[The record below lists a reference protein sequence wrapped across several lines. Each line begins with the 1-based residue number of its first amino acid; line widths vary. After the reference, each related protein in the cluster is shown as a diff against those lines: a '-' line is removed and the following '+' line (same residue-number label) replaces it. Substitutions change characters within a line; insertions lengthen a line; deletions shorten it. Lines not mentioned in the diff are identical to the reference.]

1 MTEKKRELIKTIAVI
16 PSNLEHIAKTGIIN
30 GTLLVE
36 IERVMEAYAA
46 QQSKMA
52 PESIAE
58 GKVLMYGNIIVDS
71 IMLPD
76 GIYGTKLP
84 RLYPFDETIEHMI
97 ETGKMF
103 RDKTGTEWLPDSYF
117 DNLTKCE
124 LRDVVVVFQEQ
135 QSKMLAEHDIE
146 AMAKCLHHYINVK
159 EVNQYDT
166 LIFGAMR
173 DYADD
178 FANRQQ
184 SKMPTEEEIDK
195 AAYLY
200 AQMPVSDK
208 DGCETEFDGEIANA
222 FADGVEWLRNQIG

>member
-124 LRDVVVVFQEQ
+124 LRDVVVVFPKQ
-135 QSKMLAEHDIE
+135 QSKI
-146 AMAKCLHHYINVK
+146 
-159 EVNQYDT
+159 
-166 LIFGAMR
+166 
-173 DYADD
+173 
-178 FANRQQ
+178 
-184 SKMPTEEEIDK
+184 PTEGEIDFGGHVK
-195 AAYLY
+195 AKIEISDNK
-200 AQMPVSDK
+200 PVVVAAMNGWGNAIPIS
-208 DGCETEFDGEIANA
+208 EIALSG
-222 FADGVEWLRNQIG
+222 FATK